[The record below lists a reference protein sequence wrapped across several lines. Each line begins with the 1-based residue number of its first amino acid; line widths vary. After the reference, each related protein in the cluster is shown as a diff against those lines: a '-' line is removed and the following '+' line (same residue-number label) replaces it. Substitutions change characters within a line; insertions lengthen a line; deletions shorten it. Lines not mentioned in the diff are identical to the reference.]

1 MLLYIHIP
9 FCIKKCAYCDFLSV
23 PADGEKVSLYVKSL
37 IEDIKQ
43 SSEEYK
49 GHNIKPDGQNDHPN
63 EKIEN
68 DQWIKKNETDQPGE
82 EIENSGQR
90 FENTENGSKIKIET
104 IYIGGGTPSFIDAAH
119 ISEILSAVKSC
130 YDVSPDAEITIEVNP
145 CSATKE
151 KLNAY
156 KEAGVN
162 RISMGVQSFDNDAL
176 KTLGRVHNAET
187 AIKAFSMIR
196 HEGFT
201 NVNLDLISCIPS
213 EKAYNNGKSFGT
225 SAEKK
230 ELSAE
235 DWKHMF
241 IKTENGYIV
250 MSDVNSFEASL
261 EIVKILNPEHISV
274 YQLII
279 EEGTPFYEKFGPDS
293 GYVRNEDEE
302 AEVYLK
308 TAEFLK
314 NAGYEHYEIS
324 NFSKPGYRSRHN
336 CGYWQQKDYIGC
348 GAGAVGCVNG
358 VRYRKHTDIEEY
370 IKNPHYISIEDR
382 LTQDDMKKEYIML
395 GLRTIDGVSE
405 DVYRQRFDC
414 GFEAEIKNVLDKYIP
429 EYVAFE
435 NGSYHFTEK
444 GFLVSNSILSEL
456 L

>member
-37 IEDIKQ
+37 IEDIVH
-43 SSEEYK
+43 SSEEFK
-49 GHNIKPDGQNDHPN
+49 GHEIKLKPDGQNDHQT
-63 EKIEN
+63 EKN
-68 DQWIKKNETDQPGE
+68 KNGQWIEKNETDPSGE
-82 EIENSGQR
+82 EV
-90 FENTENGSKIKIET
+90 ENGGQQLKEANKKDSVKVET

-119 ISEILSAVKSC
+119 ITEILSAVKTC
-130 YDVSPDAEITIEVNP
+130 YDVAENAEITIEVNP
-145 CSATKE
+145 CSVTKE

-187 AIKAFSMIR
+187 AVKAYSMIR
-196 HEGFT
+196 QTGFT
-201 NVNLDLISCIPS
+201 NINLDLISCIP
-213 EKAYNNGKSFGT
+213 G
-225 SAEKK
+225 EKK
-230 ELSAE
+230 
-235 DWKHMF
+235 
-241 IKTENGYIV
+241 
-250 MSDVNSFEASL
+250 SFEASL
-261 EIVKILNPEHISV
+261 EMVKNLNPEHISV

-324 NFSKPGYRSRHN
+324 NFAKKGYRSRHN

-358 VRYRKHTDIEEY
+358 VRYRKHTDIEAY

-382 LTQDDMKKEYIML
+382 LTQDDVKKEYIML

-405 DVYRQRFDC
+405 EEYRRRFGC
-414 GFEAEIKNVLDKYIP
+414 GFEPEIKRILNKYIP
-429 EYVAFE
+429 DYVSLD
-435 NGSYHFTEK
+435 NGCYHFTEK
-444 GFLVSNSILSEL
+444 GFLVSNTILAEL